1 MPTESNAEQP
11 VFYLDGKEFGKVLS
25 AELTLPEDETPL
37 DGCVWNDAPTMT
49 MTLHLRRLS
58 RKRLVK
64 ILMGRGISRNTANAV
79 ARTWNGHYAKNHMM
93 YVFTG
98 RII

>member
-1 MPTESNAEQP
+1 MPTETNAEQP
-11 VFYLDGKEFGKVLS
+11 TFYLDGKPIGRLLD
-25 AELTLPEDETPL
+25 AELKVAEDISPI
-37 DGCVWNDAPTMT
+37 DGCVWNDAPSMT
-49 MTLHLRRLS
+49 MTLHLRKLS

-64 ILMGRGISRNTANAV
+64 ILMGRGISRNKANAM

-98 RII
+98 RIV